1 MFFFD
6 LSIKNTLNLSLLS
19 RKKNYKREKYLLN
32 LINFRIIFKA
42 EIMKIG
48 DKISVLDEDISGKI
62 IAISGELITIIDADG
77 FELQYAKKEL
87 VTENYGVSDY
97 DMIPHNISEVLSEK
111 QTKKNVNSKR
121 VKPKVRNLPPMVVD
135 LHIHQLIPKSRGL
148 NNFEILTIQLEEAKR
163 QLNFAFSKKIQKIV
177 FIHGV
182 GEGVL
187 RMELEFLLKRF
198 DNLKF
203 YDADYQKY
211 GVGATEVYIFQNKNT

>member
-1 MFFFD
+1 MV
-6 LSIKNTLNLSLLS
+6 
-19 RKKNYKREKYLLN
+19 
-32 LINFRIIFKA
+32 NFKIIFNSLK
-42 EIMKIG
+42 MKIG
-48 DKISVLDEDISGKI
+48 DKVSVLDEDISGKI
-62 IAISGELITIIDADG
+62 IAVSRELITIVDVDG
-77 FELQYAKKEL
+77 FELQYSKKEL
-87 VTENYGVSDY
+87 VTDNHGVSDY
-97 DMIPHNISEVLSEK
+97 DMVPHNISEVLSEK
-111 QTKKNVNSKR
+111 QSKKNVNSKR
-121 VKPKVRNLPPMVVD
+121 VKSKVRILPPMVVD

-163 QLNFAFSKKIQKIV
+163 QLNFAISKKIQRIV

-211 GVGATEVYIFQNKNT
+211 GVGATEVYIFQNKKA

>member
-1 MFFFD
+1 
-6 LSIKNTLNLSLLS
+6 
-19 RKKNYKREKYLLN
+19 
-32 LINFRIIFKA
+32 
-42 EIMKIG
+42 MKVG
-48 DKISVLDEDISGKI
+48 DKVSVLDEDVSGKI
-62 IAISGELITIIDADG
+62 IAISGEHVTIVDTDG
-77 FELQYAKKEL
+77 FDLQYTKKEL
-87 VTENYGVSDY
+87 VTNNHGVSDY

-111 QTKKNVNSKR
+111 QTKKNVNSR
-121 VKPKVRNLPPMVVD
+121 RIKPKVRNLPPMVID
-135 LHIHQLIPKSRGL
+135 LHIHQLIPKYRSL

-163 QLNFAFSKKIQKIV
+163 QLNFAISKKIQRIV

-211 GVGATEVYIFQNKNT
+211 GVGATEVYIFQNKKV

>member
-1 MFFFD
+1 MVNFKFIFNT
-6 LSIKNTLNLSLLS
+6 IK
-19 RKKNYKREKYLLN
+19 
-32 LINFRIIFKA
+32 
-42 EIMKIG
+42 MKVG
-48 DKISVLDEDISGKI
+48 DKVSVLDEDISGKI
-62 IAISGELITIIDADG
+62 ITISGDLITIVDIDG
-77 FELQYAKKEL
+77 FNLQYAKKEL
-87 VTENYGVSDY
+87 VTDNHGISDY
-97 DMIPHNISEVLSEK
+97 DMVPHNIAEIISEK
-111 QTKKNVNSKR
+111 QIKKNVNSRR
-121 VKPKVRNLPPMVVD
+121 VKPKVRILPPMVID

-163 QLNFAFSKKIQKIV
+163 QLNFAFSKKIQRIV

-211 GVGATEVYIFQNKNT
+211 GVGATEVYVFQNKNA